1 MMVAW
6 PRWYNRRQEAEFLAM
21 FGRYRHVNLGCQ
33 LDVDSKEESGVEN
46 AAQIFGWDNWV
57 DGGGI

>member
-46 AAQIFGWDNWV
+46 AAQIFG
-57 DGGGI
+57 